1 MSLVFT
7 FTYTRHKKCIYK
19 NKLTFFCKVRLAEPL
34 GDKRMN
40 GKGSKQRPTNKAAF
54 DSNFDNIFGK
64 KDKPKVKEIK
74 KAEKKDERKVDE

>member
-1 MSLVFT
+1 
-7 FTYTRHKKCIYK
+7 
-19 NKLTFFCKVRLAEPL
+19 
-34 GDKRMN
+34 MN